1 MAGRNRIIL
10 GENWINICEELN
22 NVGNVLYFTE
32 CNIGEDP
39 ENGGEELENV
49 GKKFEASQNFMGHP

>member
-1 MAGRNRIIL
+1 MLERYCTL
-10 GENWINICEELN
+10 C
-22 NVGNVLYFTE
+22 TE

-49 GKKFEASQNFMGHP
+49 GKKFEASQNFMGHPLLQKKA